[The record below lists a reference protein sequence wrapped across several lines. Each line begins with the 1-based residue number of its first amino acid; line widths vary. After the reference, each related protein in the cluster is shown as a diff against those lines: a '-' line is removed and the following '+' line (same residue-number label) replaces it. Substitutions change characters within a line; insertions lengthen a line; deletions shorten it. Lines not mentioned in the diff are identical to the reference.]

1 MARGTPEEHLCPVEL
16 VRPVV
21 ACLPR
26 AAAALDVLLAAD
38 RAQRTAQYDRVTEV
52 AVEVESAR
60 VAAMSDLSR
69 VRPTRRV
76 RAVRLCQSVSLLVGI
91 MVATAR
97 VAAEGVNS
105 AVSIDTAARSR
116 EVLRLCDESMLL
128 VLPTQRA
135 RRPSEE
141 MAWEQGRL
149 HQLDSLVADV
159 SAVLDELMVDL
170 VRMAAAEV
178 R

>member
-1 MARGTPEEHLCPVEL
+1 MARGTSDIHLCPVEL

-26 AAAALDVLLAAD
+26 AAAALDALVAAD
-38 RAQRTAQYDRVTEV
+38 PDRRTAHYERVTAV

-60 VAAMSDLSR
+60 VAAMADLSR
-69 VRPTRRV
+69 VRPTRRA

-97 VAAEGVNS
+97 VAAEGINT
-105 AVSIDTAARSR
+105 AVSADTAARSG
-116 EVLRLCDESMLL
+116 EVLRLCDESMLR
-128 VLPTQRA
+128 VLPTQRV
-135 RRPSEE
+135 RRSSEE
-141 MAWEQGRL
+141 TAWEQGRL
-149 HQLDSLVADV
+149 HQLDSLVAEI
-159 SAVLDELMVDL
+159 SAVLDGLMVDL